1 MKRKTLSPEYNLK
14 VIFPKIAKEW
24 DYKKNDIKPED
35 CTPHKKIKVWWICP
49 KGHSYEADIGN
60 RTAKTPMGCSYC
72 GRKKVGYGNDLA
84 TNFPAVAKEWDY
96 KKNDIKPN
104 QVFPKSLK
112 KFWWVCPKGHSYE
125 TTPASR
131 TKPQG
136 CPYCSG
142 NKVGYGNDLATNFPA
157 LAKEWDYKKNDKKP
171 TDITPSHTKKVWWI
185 CPEGHSYDMIPA
197 SRTYKNKK
205 GQNCPYCRGMRVG
218 QGNELIIKYP
228 QAGKEWDFE
237 KNSFG
242 PDEVT
247 FGTRKIIWWKCK
259 KGHSFKLEVHNRV
272 LANWSCAFC
281 NHQKPSKEYNLK
293 TEYPKVVK
301 EWDYQKNKIKPE
313 DYLPFSNVSV
323 WWICSK
329 KHSYKQ
335 IIFKR
340 SNGEGCIYCASKK
353 IGYGNDF
360 KSNHPKI
367 AKEWDYDKND
377 SRPENYFPGSHKSVW
392 WICPKKHPFKTTIKS
407 RVMGSDGKGTN
418 CPYCAG
424 QKVGYGNDLATNF
437 PNLAK
442 EWDFKKN
449 KIGPSE
455 VMPRS
460 STKYWWI
467 CSKGHS
473 YETTP
478 NSRTP
483 AISGKKQS
491 GSNCPYCTL
500 TPRSKEEI
508 YLLFE
513 LKDFFNIDEDNHKIK
528 LDKIYDVDIV
538 LEEEKVVIEYDGS
551 YWHKDKADVDV
562 KKTKKLQKDNWT
574 VIRVREFPLKILSK
588 KYNVVSKPE
597 KYKET
602 ANKVLKKLDS
612 LGYLVSDLDKYI
624 DRKTLKNKKKA
635 DNYIFKVTKERRT
648 KDAQIS

>member
-1 MKRKTLSPEYNLK
+1 MKRKILSPEYNLK
-14 VIFPKIAKEW
+14 VLFPEIAKEW

-35 CTPHKKIKVWWICP
+35 CTPSKNLKVWWICP
-49 KGHSYEADIGN
+49 KGHSYFSNIQM
-60 RTAKTPMGCSYC
+60 RTAKKPSGCSYC
-72 GRKKVGYGNDLA
+72 ASKKIGYGNDFKS
-84 TNFPAVAKEWDY
+84 NYPKIAKEWDF
-96 KKNDIKPN
+96 KKNKLRPDEIFPN
-104 QVFPKSLK
+104 SRI
-112 KFWWVCPKGHSYE
+112 KFWWICPKGHSYE
-125 TTPASR
+125 TTVASR

-142 NKVGYGNDLATNFPA
+142 NKVGQGNDLATNFPEI
-157 LAKEWDYKKNDKKP
+157 AKEWDFKKNDIKP
-171 TDITPSHTKKVWWI
+171 SDVTPSSTRRVWWL
-185 CPEGHSYDMIPA
+185 CPKGHSYDMIPA
-197 SRTYKNKK
+197 SRTLKK
-205 GQNCPYCRGMRVG
+205 RPQNCPYCRGMRVG
-218 QGNELIIKYP
+218 QGNELGKVFP
-228 QAGKEWDFE
+228 QSKKEWDYS
-237 KNSFG
+237 KNRFG
-242 PDEVT
+242 PLDVT
-247 FGTRKIIWWKCK
+247 HGTKKNIWWKCK
-259 KGHSFKLEVHNRV
+259 NGHSFYLNVSARI
-272 LANWSCAFC
+272 LANWTCAYC
-281 NHQKPSKEYNLK
+281 NKQKASKEYNLK
-293 TEYPKVVK
+293 TEFPKVAK
-301 EWDYQKNKIKPE
+301 EWDYNKNDFRPT
-313 DYLPFSNVSV
+313 DYLPFSGVKVFWKCPKN
-323 WWICSK
+323 
-329 KHSYKQ
+329 HSYKQ
-335 IIFKR
+335 IISKR
-340 SNGEGCIYCASKK
+340 TLGEGCIYCASKK

-360 KSNHPKI
+360 KSNYPKI

-377 SRPENYFPGSHKSVW
+377 SFPENYFPGSHKSVW
-392 WICPKKHPFKTTIKS
+392 WVCPKNHPFKTTIKS

-437 PNLAK
+437 PYLAK

-478 NSRTP
+478 NARTP
-483 AISGKKQS
+483 AIAGKKQS

-513 LKDFFNIDEDNHKIK
+513 LKNFFNIDEDNHKIK

-551 YWHKDKADVDV
+551 YWHKDKADIDV
-562 KKTKKLQKDNWT
+562 QKTKKLQKDNWT

-588 KYNVVSKPE
+588 KYNVVSKPQ

-624 DRKTLKNKKKA
+624 ARKTLKNKKKA
-635 DNYIFKVTKERRT
+635 DNYILKVTKERRT
-648 KDAQIS
+648 KDAQIF